1 MADVTTLV
9 DQQTNQA
16 FIIPTLV
23 LSEDNKRILNANI
36 VAHGHILKDKARNV
50 DGSKLWDTTLPLNVK
65 LANIEL
71 RKFVFNGELCSELID
86 AKLLGT
92 LEIFCLSI
100 GKTRVGGGTFSL
112 IINKIKV
119 KNENTLG
126 LDIDFMPLLSLNF
139 CGLLGS
145 DIEY

>member
-9 DQQTNQA
+9 DQQPNQA

-36 VAHGHILKDKARNV
+36 VAHGQILKDNARNV

-92 LEIFCLSI
+92 LEIFA
-100 GKTRVGGGTFSL
+100 
-112 IINKIKV
+112 
-119 KNENTLG
+119 
-126 LDIDFMPLLSLNF
+126 
-139 CGLLGS
+139 
-145 DIEY
+145 